1 MREFRIIRI
10 TEFKVEADFKDEAIQ
25 KCRDNKANSTQTKFI
40 RFKNW
45 MGEDD

>member
-10 TEFKVEADFKDEAIQ
+10 TEFKVEADFEDEAIE
-25 KCRDNKANSTQTKFI
+25 KCRNNKANSEQSKYV

-45 MGEDD
+45 MGEQ